1 MGQVAGRRRGSPPQT
16 GRFLL
21 SFDDDR
27 PGTGR
32 QVRLC
37 LGSLF
42 VAEDLGQC
50 LKGPKRDA
58 HAPRRGGCCLS
69 IKGGATC
76 NVKPHRLRISQSC
89 AHASV
94 GATMASTSCPHR
106 AYWREAD
113 GVREVTEF
121 RPAAQAAE
129 YLA

>member
-37 LGSLF
+37 LDSLL
-42 VAEDLGQC
+42 VAEDSGQC
-50 LKGPKRDA
+50 LKGPRRDA
-58 HAPRRGGCCLS
+58 HAPKRGRCLL